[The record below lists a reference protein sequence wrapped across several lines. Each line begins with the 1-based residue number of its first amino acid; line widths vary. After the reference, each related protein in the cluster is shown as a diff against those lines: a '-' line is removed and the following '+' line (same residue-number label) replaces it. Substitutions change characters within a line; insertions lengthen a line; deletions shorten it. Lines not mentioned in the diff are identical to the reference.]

1 MKSKIALSL
10 ALIGVTAAAVAG
22 PIEDQI
28 RTRQSAYNF
37 ISWNFGKIKAQVIDN
52 PSTYNKDQVAAAAN
66 AIAGV
71 ANSGLG
77 ALFGEGTDKGTG
89 WHETKVKPEFFKEPE
104 KVRKLAMAFNSE
116 ANEMAK
122 VAATGNLDAIKAQFG
137 KLGETCRNCHVD
149 YRIRD

>member
-1 MKSKIALSL
+1 MKSKVAITL
-10 ALIGVTAAAVAG
+10 ALLGVTVIASAG

-37 ISWNFGKIKAQVIDN
+37 ISWNFGKIKAQVDN

-66 AIAGV
+66 AIAAV

-77 ALFGEGTDKGTG
+77 ALFGPGTDKGTG
-89 WHETKVKPEFFKEPE
+89 WHETRVRPEFFKEPE
-104 KVRKLAMAFNSE
+104 KVRKVATAFNVE

-122 VAATGNLDAIKAQFG
+122 VAATGNVDAVKAQLG